1 MIDKIIE
8 FLDLYLNNVE
18 ENIKTNGEFLTIS
31 AGLNIL
37 IKNQIFNN
45 EELRKKCSLY
55 IKRIISEK
63 EFKQL
68 LNYEKIEYCHV
79 LYEQARL

>member
-1 MIDKIIE
+1 MIDKIIK
-8 FLDLYLNNVE
+8 FLDLYLDNIE

-31 AGLNIL
+31 AGLIIL
-37 IKNQIFNN
+37 IKSQIFNN
-45 EELRKKCSLY
+45 EELRKNLSLY

-68 LNYEKIEYCHV
+68 LDYEKIEY
-79 LYEQARL
+79 

>member
-18 ENIKTNGEFLTIS
+18 ENIKTNGKFQTIS
-31 AGLNIL
+31 AGLFIL
-37 IKNQIFNN
+37 IESQIFNN
-45 EELRKKCSLY
+45 EELRKKLSLY
-55 IKRIISEK
+55 IKRIISEQ

-68 LNYEKIEYCHV
+68 LDYEKIEYCQV
-79 LYEQARL
+79 LNG